1 MEPAFTDPPHIRLLI
16 SLLTELER
24 PDSGVNRLCVS
35 LPPRFGKTTLCSQLF
50 PAWAIGRD
58 SRRSVIL
65 ANHSSELATGF
76 SRKCKQHVESP
87 SWPSPKIE
95 MSEDS
100 RATHRWN
107 VSPGEGGLFSVG
119 IGSGLTG
126 VGMDLGIV
134 DDPINDGLSEAEREQ
149 AWAWFREVFFPRQNA
164 NAKLLVVSARLH
176 VFDIPG
182 LLAEAPDAHEWRFVS
197 LPAINEDGNE
207 LGLEPGKPL
216 WDRFDLK
223 ALSERREAMG
233 LGAYDSQY
241 MQRPSTSAGGKIFR
255 LSDFPTYEILP
266 QAPAPRWDPL
276 DKWYD
281 DPLKAA
287 HAPDDSFVT
296 VCGVDLAG
304 VDNSSTGGSYHALVS
319 VLYNTL
325 DGNIYVIDCERAR
338 NLTREDLVS
347 FVRRHLDRNRPDLCV
362 IEEASSGG
370 YVSGLLSRT
379 SSHSVRLAQPKTSKE
394 SRALRARFDLR
405 GNSRSRLAP
414 GNEKA
419 AV

>member
-1 MEPAFTDPPHIRLLI
+1 MGFSIDSAQQELARRDLLTFCKRMEPAFTDPPHIRLLVD
-16 SLLTELER
+16 LLTQLEN
-24 PDSGVNRLCVS
+24 PTSGLNRLCIS

-76 SRKCKQHVESP
+76 SRKCKQYVEAP
-87 SWPSPKIE
+87 SWPFPKIE

-107 VSPGEGGLFSVG
+107 VSPGGGGLFSVG

-134 DDPINDGLSEAEREQ
+134 DDPINDALSDVEREQ

-164 NAKLLVVSARLH
+164 NAKLLVVSARLA
-176 VFDIPG
+176 VTDIPG

-233 LGAYDSQY
+233 LAAYESQY
-241 MQRPSTSAGGKIFR
+241 LQNPSVSAGGKIFR

-266 QAPAPRWDPL
+266 QPPMKAWEPL
-276 DKWYD
+276 DQFY
-281 DPLKAA
+281 
-287 HAPDDSFVT
+287 
-296 VCGVDLAG
+296 
-304 VDNSSTGGSYHALVS
+304 
-319 VLYNTL
+319 
-325 DGNIYVIDCERAR
+325 
-338 NLTREDLVS
+338 
-347 FVRRHLDRNRPDLCV
+347 
-362 IEEASSGG
+362 
-370 YVSGLLSRT
+370 RT
-379 SSHSVRLAQPKTSKE
+379 H
-394 SRALRARFDLR
+394 
-405 GNSRSRLAP
+405 
-414 GNEKA
+414 
-419 AV
+419 

>member
-1 MEPAFTDPPHIRLLI
+1 MGAPNLDGANAELARRDLLSFCMRMEPAFTDPPHIRLLVD
-16 SLLTELER
+16 LLTQLEN
-24 PDSGVNRLCVS
+24 PSSGLNRLCIS

-50 PAWAIGRD
+50 PAWVIGRD

-76 SRKCKQHVESP
+76 SRKAKQYVESP
-87 SWPSPKIE
+87 AWPFPKIE

-107 VSPGEGGLFSVG
+107 VAPGGGGLFSVG

-134 DDPINDGLSEAEREQ
+134 DDPINDALSEVEREQ
-149 AWAWFREVFFPRQNA
+149 AWSWFREVFFPRQNA
-164 NAKLLVVSARLH
+164 NAKLLVVSARLA
-176 VFDIPG
+176 VTDIPG

-216 WDRFDLK
+216 WERFNLK

-233 LGAYDSQY
+233 LAAYESQY
-241 MQRPSTSAGGKIFR
+241 MQSPSVSAGGKIFR

-266 QAPAPRWDPL
+266 QAPAPRWEPL
-276 DKWYD
+276 DKFYQ

-287 HAPDDSFVT
+287 HSPDDSFVT
-296 VCGVDLAG
+296 VTGVDLAG
-304 VDNSSTGGSYHALVS
+304 VDNSSTGGSFHALVS
-319 VLYNTL
+319 VLYDTTT
-325 DGNIYVIDCERAR
+325 GNIYVIDCERAR
-338 NLTREDLVS
+338 NLTREALVAM
-347 FVRRHLDRNRPDLCV
+347 VTKHL
-362 IEEASSGG
+362 
-370 YVSGLLSRT
+370 
-379 SSHSVRLAQPKTSKE
+379 
-394 SRALRARFDLR
+394 ARKQ
-405 GNSRSRLAP
+405 SRLNRRR
-414 GNEKA
+414 GSI
-419 AV
+419 